1 VGRGCLC
8 GCGWRGP
15 PSKVEEVKNELY
27 LSYYEHKT
35 GGEPLSDG
43 DWPDYSDTDIDWGLQ
58 KCFKDKEKAP
68 WLRQVEQV
76 DFVPKVG
83 DTVYVVYVRY
93 GTGDTF
99 GRVNG
104 AWHILGVYEHQGQ
117 AEKVKNSVYD
127 KTYKGYKCWEGYF
140 ESCESCEVEA
150 MVVE

>member
-1 VGRGCLC
+1 MATD
-8 GCGWRGP
+8 
-15 PSKVEEVKNELY
+15 LY

-35 GGEPLSDG
+35 GGEAESDEE
-43 DWPDYSDTDIDWGLQ
+43 WCSHTDTDIDWGLE
-58 KCFKDKEKAP
+58 KCFKTKDKAP
-68 WLRQVEQV
+68 WLRQVKNV
-76 DFVPKVG
+76 DFDPKVG

-93 GTGDTF
+93 REVLFYDGTGDTF

-127 KTYKGYKCWEGYF
+127 KTYKGYKFWEGYF
-140 ESCESCEVEA
+140 GSFESCEVEA